1 MLSFLNCDN
10 NIPPRE
16 DLPNRIVN
24 VDNLGVHCSNFNT
37 YLLHLQHVHERSLCI
52 KFSLV
57 LKRGEKREYFLLW
70 DFTVFLI
77 HTKQVHIILQIIIY
91 HLYFST
97 YVNIEVVKM
106 NEIVDCSLA
115 KYIFDRTAKIKTTK

>member
-16 DLPNRIVN
+16 DLPNRIVS

-37 YLLHLQHVHERSLCI
+37 YQLHLQHVHERSLCI

-57 LKRGEKREYFLLW
+57 LKRGEKKGIFSAMRFHSVSHSYKKK
-70 DFTVFLI
+70 FT
-77 HTKQVHIILQIIIY
+77 
-91 HLYFST
+91 
-97 YVNIEVVKM
+97 
-106 NEIVDCSLA
+106 
-115 KYIFDRTAKIKTTK
+115 